1 MRVVS
6 CRHPWNASSK
16 GRNEL
21 IVEEDARVADE
32 QFGVLEMRA
41 VVGVRVKDELGIGK
55 ELLQDVGVDRRD
67 HDVFAAVDDQD
78 RKPEPLEVA
87 IAGVLGGAVSRQRGA

>member
-1 MRVVS
+1 MQAGHAVS
-6 CRHPWNASSK
+6 ASWNASSK

-41 VVGVRVKDELGIGK
+41 VVGVRTSGDPETAVGEAYPATLYVLGGG
-55 ELLQDVGVDRRD
+55 GV
-67 HDVFAAVDDQD
+67 V
-78 RKPEPLEVA
+78 
-87 IAGVLGGAVSRQRGA
+87 VLGGAVSCVN